1 MFEISEKQDAILS
14 FPFSDYDALICDG
27 AVRSGKTSI
36 MMVAFVDW
44 AMREFSGRRFG
55 ICGKTVDSASKNI
68 IVPYTMMSYAKER
81 YTIRW
86 KRSEKIMEVR
96 RGKKIN
102 IFEVFGGKDEASA
115 ALIQGRTIAGVL
127 LDEVAL
133 MPRSFVEQAI
143 ARCSVEGNK
152 LWFSCN
158 PRGPKHWFYQ
168 EWILRAKDHN
178 ALRLHFEMTDNPSL
192 SQKTLNDY
200 KTRFSGIFYDWY
212 VRGLWVDPTGLVYQ
226 DFREKEHTTAK
237 TPWLDGNGT
246 TKAGTQYYI
255 SIDYGIL
262 NPFSAGLWAVYQ
274 GAAYRWREYYYDGR
288 KNGQRTD
295 EEHYSAVDKLAGN
308 LPIELIVVD
317 PSASSF
323 KTTVNRHGRF
333 SIANAVNDVN
343 PGIATVASLLKAGRL
358 KIGENCKS
366 CISEF
371 GLYSWATD
379 NNDNLLEDVVK
390 ENDHAMDDTRYF
402 CHTILRH
409 EFDWLNWG

>member
-1 MFEISEKQDAILS
+1 MISAKQKKILA
-14 FPFSDYDALICDG
+14 FPYSTYDALICDG

-44 AMREFSGRRFG
+44 AMRNFDRCRFG
-55 ICGKTVDSASKNI
+55 ICGKTVDSAGKNI
-68 IVPYTMMSYAKER
+68 VIPYTQMSYAQQR
-81 YTIRW
+81 YAISWR
-86 KRSEKIMEVR
+86 RSDKVMEVR
-96 RGKKIN
+96 RGKRVN

-115 ALIQGRTIAGVL
+115 ALIQGRTLGGVL

-143 ARCSVEGNK
+143 ARCSVEGAR

-158 PRGPKHWFYQ
+158 PKGPKHWFYQ
-168 EWILRAKDHN
+168 EWIRKAKEHN

-192 SQKTLNDY
+192 SEKTLNDY

-226 DFREKEHTTAK
+226 NFSEKDHVTDK
-237 TPWLDGNGT
+237 TPWLDNNGFT
-246 TKAGTQYYI
+246 RPGTQYYI

-262 NPFSAGLWAVYQ
+262 NPFSAGLWAVYK
-274 GAAYRWREYYYDGR
+274 GVAYRWKEYYYDGR

-295 EEHYSAVDKLAGN
+295 EEHYKAVEKLAGD
-308 LPIELIVVD
+308 LPIELIIID

-323 KTTVNRHGRF
+323 KTTVNRHGKF
-333 SIANAVNDVN
+333 SVRNAVNDVL
-343 PGIATVASLLKAGRL
+343 PGIATASSLLAAERL
-358 KIGENCKS
+358 KIGKNCKS
-366 CISEF
+366 CIGEF
-371 GLYSWATD
+371 GLYAWDTD
-379 NNDNLLEDVVK
+379 NDGNLLEDVIK

-402 CHTILRH
+402 CHTVLRR
-409 EFDWLNWG
+409 EFDWMDWG

>member
-1 MFEISEKQDAILS
+1 MISAKQKKILA
-14 FPFSDYDALICDG
+14 FPYSSYDALICDG
-27 AVRSGKTSI
+27 AVRSGKTSL
-36 MMVAFVDW
+36 MTVAFVDW
-44 AMREFSGRRFG
+44 AMRTFDHQRFG

-68 IVPYTMMSYAKER
+68 IVPYTMLCYAQKR

-86 KRSEKIMEVR
+86 RRSEKIMEVR
-96 RGKKIN
+96 RGKRVN

-115 ALIQGRTIAGVL
+115 ALIQGRTLAGVL

-143 ARCSVEGNK
+143 ARCSVDRNK
-152 LWFSCN
+152 VWFSCN

-168 EWILRAKDHN
+168 EWIQKAKEHN

-192 SQKTLNDY
+192 SEKTLEQY
-200 KTRFSGIFYDWY
+200 RTRFSGIFYDWY

-226 DFREKEHTTAK
+226 DFREKEHVTAK

-246 TKAGTQYYI
+246 TKPGTQYYI
-255 SIDYGIL
+255 SVDYGIL
-262 NPFSAGLWAVYQ
+262 NPFSAGLWAVYR
-274 GAAYRWREYYYDGR
+274 GVAYRWREYYHDGR

-295 EEHYSAVDKLAGN
+295 EEHYSAVEKLAGN

-323 KTTVNRHGRF
+323 KTAVNRHGKF
-333 SIANAVNDVN
+333 SIVNAVNDVN
-343 PGIATVASLLKAGRL
+343 PGIATVASLLKADRL

-379 NNDNLLEDVVK
+379 SNDNLLEDVVK

-402 CHTILRH
+402 CHTILRR